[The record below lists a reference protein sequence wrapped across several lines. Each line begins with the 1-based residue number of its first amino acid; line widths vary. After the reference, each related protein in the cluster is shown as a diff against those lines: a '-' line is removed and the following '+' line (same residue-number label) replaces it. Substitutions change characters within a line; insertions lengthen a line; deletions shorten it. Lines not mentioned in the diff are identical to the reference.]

1 MRCACVATVE
11 MSTYCKHN
19 EATAIIAAPAET
31 VFAFMDD
38 PSHLGAHMGRHSFV
52 MGGISMRTQT
62 DARGGRAVGSVIRMS
77 GRMWGLE
84 FSLEEAVVERRKGQ
98 RKVWETLGDPRL
110 LVIGRYRMGFEVQ
123 PTDRGTQ
130 LRVWIDFDL
139 PARGLQHGLGRI
151 LGSFYANWCVRQ
163 MVREAERT
171 LKRRIQK

>member
-52 MGGISMRTQT
+52 MGGIYMRTQT

-77 GRMWGLE
+77 GRMWSLE

-139 PARGLQHGLGRI
+139 PAQIGRA
-151 LGSFYANWCVRQ
+151 SCW
-163 MVREAERT
+163 ERV
-171 LKRRIQK
+171 